1 VAGSAATIVAPT
13 SAATR
18 PNQNQPE
25 GLPDVRDG
33 THGKIPLDGPVAF
46 RSPRGGWTWQ
56 AYHCAVRAFTR
67 ARGQAPRTVT
77 IHPQALERLTQ
88 TKHHP
93 ASGQAPEAISAS
105 EAPLEALGCE
115 EHVVPAEHDGVR
127 IVTSS
132 GLAPETLVLA

>member
-1 VAGSAATIVAPT
+1 MASNAATIVAPT
-13 SAATR
+13 STATR
-18 PNQNQPE
+18 PIQSQPG

-56 AYHCAVRAFTR
+56 AYNCAVRAFTR
-67 ARGQAPRTVT
+67 ARGQAPRTVA
-77 IHPQALERLTQ
+77 IHPQALERLSQ
-88 TKHHP
+88 TKHHS

-105 EAPLEALGCE
+105 EAPLEAFGCE
-115 EHVVPAEHDGVR
+115 EHVMPPEHDGVR
-127 IVTSS
+127 IVTSA